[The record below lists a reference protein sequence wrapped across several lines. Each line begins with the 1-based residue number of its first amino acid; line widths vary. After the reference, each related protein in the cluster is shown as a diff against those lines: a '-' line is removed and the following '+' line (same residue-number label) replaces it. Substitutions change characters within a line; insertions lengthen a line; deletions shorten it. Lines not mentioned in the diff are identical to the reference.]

1 MLMQRGYL
9 ITDLYDLTF
18 IELKIMLENVNKGL
32 AYKMWKQAV
41 LNGAVF
47 SKEFPD
53 TPEKASQELYPSKA
67 SYEMPDWL
75 KEKAMKRGV
84 Y

>member
-1 MLMQRGYL
+1 MLGQRGFL

-18 IELKIMLENVNKGL
+18 AELKVMLENINKGL
-32 AYKMWKQAV
+32 AYSMWKQAV

-47 SKEFPD
+47 SKDFPK
-53 TPEKASQELYPSKA
+53 TPEEASPELYPEKTH
-67 SYEMPDWL
+67 YEMPDFL
-75 KEKAMKRGV
+75 KEKAIKRGV

>member
-1 MLMQRGYL
+1 MLAQRGFL

-18 IELKIMLENVNKGL
+18 AELKMMLMNINKGL
-32 AYKMWKQAV
+32 AYKMWKQAM

-47 SKEFPD
+47 SKEFPNS
-53 TPEKASQELYPSKA
+53 PEKASPELYPNKKH
-67 SYEMPDWL
+67 YEMPDFL
-75 KEKAMKRGV
+75 KEKAIKRGV